1 MDIYEE
7 LVMHYLCDGK
17 PHIFLSPN
25 FRLAGGWAF
34 PDFVVL
40 DFRANPKIVS
50 VVEVTTSASPVSLLR
65 KVEERKTQWFDKLK
79 EQLQR
84 NSVVDDAWI
93 YKVEVFV
100 REDAAKRFKERF
112 TGQSDVD
119 IHELDETTLRSW
131 KWDWTERE

>member
-7 LVMHYLCDGK
+7 LVMRYLCDGK

-40 DFRANPKIVS
+40 NFEAKPRLVS
-50 VVEVTTSASPVSLLR
+50 VVEVTTNANPRGLIR
-65 KVEERKTQWFDKLK
+65 KIEQRRTQWFDKLS
-79 EQLQR
+79 EQLKK
-84 NSVVDDAWI
+84 NSVVDDTWD
-93 YKVEVFV
+93 YNVQVFA
-100 REDAAKRFKERF
+100 REDAAQALRAKFAGEN
-112 TGQSDVD
+112 D
-119 IHELDETTLRSW
+119 IKICELTDKVLHSW